1 MTATVPNK
9 PKTPTSTFR
18 IPVELKQ
25 AAQTKA
31 ANEQPP
37 RTLTDVVVQG
47 LEDYVKE
54 QQ

>member
-1 MTATVPNK
+1 MPNH
-9 PKTPTSTFR
+9 PKTPHSTFR

-54 QQ
+54 GGQ